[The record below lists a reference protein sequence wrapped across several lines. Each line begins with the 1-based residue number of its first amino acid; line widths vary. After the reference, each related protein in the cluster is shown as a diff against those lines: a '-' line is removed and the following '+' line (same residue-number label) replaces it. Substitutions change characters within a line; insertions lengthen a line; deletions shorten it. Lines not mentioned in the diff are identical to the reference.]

1 MLFFYL
7 LIFVL
12 KLNNNYFKVK
22 MNNTVNLHVI
32 KKEKRVLKEKD
43 M

>member
-1 MLFFYL
+1 MLFFFL

>member
-1 MLFFYL
+1 
-7 LIFVL
+7 
-12 KLNNNYFKVK
+12 VK